1 MALAIGALLGLLNGY
16 LISRFKLPTL
26 IVTLG
31 TQGIFQGFLLA
42 YIGSKYIAQLP
53 EGMASASTANLVS
66 VETSTGVALLHS
78 MIIPAIILA
87 IVIAL
92 VLSRTMFGR
101 AIYAIGGDTESAHRA
116 GINVKRTQIWVYVI
130 AGTLAATAGMVY
142 MILGRSANPQE
153 LVGHELDIIAA
164 VVLGGAS
171 IFGGRGSVRGTILGV
186 LLVQLINNS
195 LILIGVPSAWQR
207 AAVGL
212 LLVAGVGIQA
222 LAAKRSTRTMR
233 AKSAQVDHST
243 AVPQAVEG

>member
-1 MALAIGALLGLLNGY
+1 M
-16 LISRFKLPTL
+16 
-26 IVTLG
+26 
-31 TQGIFQGFLLA
+31 
-42 YIGSKYIAQLP
+42 
-53 EGMASASTANLVS
+53 
-66 VETSTGVALLHS
+66 
-78 MIIPAIILA
+78 
-87 IVIAL
+87 
-92 VLSRTMFGR
+92 
-101 AIYAIGGDTESAHRA
+101 
-116 GINVKRTQIWVYVI
+116 YVI

-212 LLVAGVGIQA
+212 LLVAGVGVQA
-222 LAAKRSTRTMR
+222 LAAKRSMRTMR
-233 AKSAQVDHST
+233 AKSAQVDHSN